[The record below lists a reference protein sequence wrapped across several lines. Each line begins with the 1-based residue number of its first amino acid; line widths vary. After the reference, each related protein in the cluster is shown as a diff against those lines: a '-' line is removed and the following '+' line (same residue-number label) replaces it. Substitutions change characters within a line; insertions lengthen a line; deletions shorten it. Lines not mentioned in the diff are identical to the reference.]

1 MRFLPT
7 AATGLLHAK
16 KVNLSHNQPRNSNRI
31 AATFRCDLSDQIGWK
46 INVIKIK
53 LRYFLATNIM
63 LICWE
68 FSSKTW
74 WYIYIYAI
82 YVCMYVYIHMSQIS
96 PTTKSG
102 GTKHWDVNYSQVANH
117 QGNLQ
122 AWSSTCAANST
133 AGRSRTS
140 MTVENRDATGAFSLS
155 ISSNLLFISSRK
167 TICFSP
173 CVGGAPVISGLLT
186 KRPWGC
192 QGLISKPPVGEILI
206 QLVVEQI
213 ILYVF
218 WCFWDDLSSWILHE
232 IHEWNI
238 WNGGILHW
246 NWNPNLD
253 QCQAYVGSSWE
264 SCMNSELTNIGA
276 VKTTT
281 HHPILNFVMV
291 PRSGTRALRDKAAE
305 NHFRTKTVS
314 NKLNP
319 VTCTA
324 EQYWCL
330 YRSYH

>member
-74 WYIYIYAI
+74 WYIYIYI
-82 YVCMYVYIHMSQIS
+82 CNICMYIYIYTCLRYLQQQNQVEPNIGMWIIARL
-96 PTTKSG
+96 PTIKGICRPEVQHAQPTQLPVEVEHPWQWK
-102 GTKHWDVNYSQVANH
+102 TEMRPEHFLYPFPAICYSFPVVKPFAFRHVLAVPPWFQVCWQKGLGDAKGWSASH
-117 QGNLQ
+117 QL
-122 AWSSTCAANST
+122 
-133 AGRSRTS
+133 GRSSSSWWLNKSFS
-140 MTVENRDATGAFSLS
+140 MF
-155 ISSNLLFISSRK
+155 
-167 TICFSP
+167 
-173 CVGGAPVISGLLT
+173 
-186 KRPWGC
+186 
-192 QGLISKPPVGEILI
+192 
-206 QLVVEQI
+206 
-213 ILYVF
+213 F

-264 SCMNSELTNIGA
+264 SCMNSELTNIWGSQNY
-276 VKTTT
+276 
-281 HHPILNFVMV
+281 HPPPNFKLRHGTKIWYSRAARQGGRKPFSHQDCVEQAQ
-291 PRSGTRALRDKAAE
+291 SGHL
-305 NHFRTKTVS
+305 HCGTVLVLIS
-314 NKLNP
+314 
-319 VTCTA
+319 
-324 EQYWCL
+324 
-330 YRSYH
+330 